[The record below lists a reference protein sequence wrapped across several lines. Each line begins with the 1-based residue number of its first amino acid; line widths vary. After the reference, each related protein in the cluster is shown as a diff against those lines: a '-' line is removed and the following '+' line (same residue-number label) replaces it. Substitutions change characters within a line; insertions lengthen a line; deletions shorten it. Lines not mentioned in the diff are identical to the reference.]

1 MLISGSAGDRVV
13 NSLQSQFHWQTLTRW
28 ENYCQLII
36 IHIYIH
42 IIFHR
47 PGLPWKDRV
56 FRRCYPLISMY
67 EFIAIE
73 LAIWTQTYETLN
85 SPQDML
91 SEISLPIRFQVS
103 TIMKLS
109 APLGNWSKHQNSTP
123 LVQVILWEY
132 SEQILYL
139 LPYSISVT
147 LTTSSTFPCS
157 NESGQVI
164 QLGKAAAATNFSQ
177 NPPPQ
182 LKNVG
187 YQYPSPPFCTAIRD
201 VTIWWLSLDEWLVG
215 WSGAVVMLAMS
226 FVASL
231 HHCFF
236 RLVCLQILFWHSW
249 IHESSKLILII
260 SWIWL

>member
-1 MLISGSAGDRVV
+1 MCYIISGSAGDRVV

-91 SEISLPIRFQVS
+91 SEISLLIRFQVS

-147 LTTSSTFPCS
+147 LTTSSTFS
-157 NESGQVI
+157 MF
-164 QLGKAAAATNFSQ
+164 KW
-177 NPPPQ
+177 
-182 LKNVG
+182 
-187 YQYPSPPFCTAIRD
+187 
-201 VTIWWLSLDEWLVG
+201 IWASHPTWQSCRCHQFFPKPASSAEERWLSISIASLLYNDQGCDNMMAVVG
-215 WSGAVVMLAMS
+215 WVAGRVEWCSGDVGNLICCY
-226 FVASL
+226 FL
-231 HHCFF
+231 WI
-236 RLVCLQILFWHSW
+236 LQCLQILCWNSW

-260 SWIWL
+260 PWIWL